1 MPTVTRWYLKSSFLY
16 LLAAV
21 GVGVW
26 LALRG
31 LAPVPA
37 FLAFVQ
43 PVYVHL
49 FLVGWV
55 TQLIFGVVYWLFPPP
70 REGDRHD
77 AVWWATFILLN
88 IGLLLRV
95 VAEPAAT
102 PRPGS
107 VWGWLLVLS
116 ALLQWAAALGFA
128 YTTWPRARRRGRY
141 SHERRQQ
148 AEES

>member
-1 MPTVTRWYLKSSFLY
+1 MPTITRWYLKSSFLY
-16 LLAAV
+16 LLAAL

-31 LAPVPA
+31 LIPVPP
-37 FLAFVQ
+37 FLAFLR

-70 REGDRHD
+70 REGDRRGG
-77 AVWWATFILLN
+77 VWWATYLLIN
-88 IGLLLRV
+88 SGLLLRV
-95 VAEPAAT
+95 VAEPLAA
-102 PRPGS
+102 PQPGS

-116 ALLQWAAALGFA
+116 ALLQWAAALSFA
-128 YTTWPRARRRGRY
+128 YTTWPRARSRGRY
-141 SHERRQQ
+141 GRGRQQ
-148 AEES
+148 EQES

>member
-1 MPTVTRWYLKSSFLY
+1 MPSVTRWYLKTSFLY
-16 LLAAV
+16 LIVAL

-31 LAPVPA
+31 LAPVPR

-70 REGDRHD
+70 REREYRDR
-77 AVWWATFILLN
+77 VWWATYLLIN
-88 IGLLLRV
+88 AGLLLRV
-95 VAEPAAT
+95 VAEPAAA

-107 VWGWLLVLS
+107 EWGWLLVLS
-116 ALLQWAAALGFA
+116 ALLQWVAVVGFA
-128 YTTWPRARRRGRY
+128 YSIWPRARRRGRY
-141 SHERRQQ
+141 ARARQRR
-148 AEES
+148 EEAS